1 MNMRAYSLIGILALV
16 FAFMTSCGQEEVPE
30 TAVPPVPL
38 SIEQQRLEAIGH
50 LDSTSLWILTR
61 PEDMAGHDGL
71 DTLTAE
77 AWILVEASRG
87 LVISEK
93 NADQRMYPA
102 SLTKMMTCL
111 LALEHGHLDD
121 TIRLARDV
129 FVTTDCHV
137 RPGDSYVA
145 RDLLN
150 EMMLLSDNVAAYAL
164 AAHAAGDTLAFFDMM
179 NRKADYLGMKATH
192 FANANGMP
200 NDSNYSTARDLLRLA
215 RYAMCDTLFA
225 SIVGTPFLDIPLT
238 DGRHQP
244 CKNTNVLL
252 ENYEGCFGIKTGYTR
267 KAGACLASAAT
278 RDGITLYLILLK
290 SRNYATR
297 FPESALL
304 LDYGFSVIDGYRW
317 RQLLMGPMLQ
327 TMEGLKRLRR

>member
-1 MNMRAYSLIGILALV
+1 MNIRAYSVVGIIALV
-16 FAFMTSCGQEEVPE
+16 LAFMTSCGQEEVAE
-30 TAVPPVPL
+30 TAAPPVPL
-38 SIEQQRLEAIGH
+38 SIEQQRLEAIGR

-77 AWILVEASRG
+77 AWLLVESSRG

-111 LALEHGHLDD
+111 LALEQGHLDD
-121 TIRLARDV
+121 TVKVTRDL

-145 RDLLN
+145 KDLLN
-150 EMMLLSDNVAAYAL
+150 EMMLMSDNVGAYIL
-164 AAHAAGDTLAFFDMM
+164 AAHAGGDTLTFFDMM
-179 NRKADYLGMKATH
+179 NRKADYLGMGATH
-192 FANANGMP
+192 FANANGLP
-200 NDSNYSTARDLLRLA
+200 NDSNYSTARDLMRLA

-225 SIVGTPFLDIPLT
+225 SIVGTPFLDVPLT

-244 CKNTNVLL
+244 CKNTNILL

-267 KAGACLASAAT
+267 KAGWCLASAAT
-278 RDGITLYLILLK
+278 RNGVTLFLILLK
-290 SRNYATR
+290 SQNYAKR
-297 FPESALL
+297 YEESALL
-304 LDYGFSVIDGYRW
+304 LDYGFGVIDHYRW
-317 RQLLMGPMLQ
+317 QRLLMAPVLQ
-327 TMEGLKRLRR
+327 AMEGLKHLRQ

>member
-1 MNMRAYSLIGILALV
+1 MNTHLKSALMAVCAVALV
-16 FAFMTSCGQEEVPE
+16 ACGGRRLEVAEP
-30 TAVPPVPL
+30 APVPL
-38 SIEQQRLEAIGH
+38 SQEEQRLLDCSR
-50 LDSTSLWILTR
+50 LDSVSLWTLADSAAMPGR
-61 PEDMAGHDGL
+61 DGL

-121 TIRLARDV
+121 TIRLTRDV

-317 RQLLMGPMLQ
+317 RQLLMGPVLQ
-327 TMEGLKRLRR
+327 AMEGLRCLRR